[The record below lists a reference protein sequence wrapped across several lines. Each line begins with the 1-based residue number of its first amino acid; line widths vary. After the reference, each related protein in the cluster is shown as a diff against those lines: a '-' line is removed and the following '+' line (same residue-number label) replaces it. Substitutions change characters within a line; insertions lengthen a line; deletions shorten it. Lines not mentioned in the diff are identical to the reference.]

1 MTWERVNRNS
11 TRQFRRQR
19 EREAARRSGLEIIE
33 MGSSFLERRRMQIL
47 MRLATRKGR
56 RS

>member
-19 EREAARRSGLEIIE
+19 EREAARRAGLEVIE
-33 MGSSFLERRRMQIL
+33 ESNRGKFFIL
-47 MRLATRKGR
+47 QRLATRKGR
-56 RS
+56 RSMGL